1 MFTLPTQM
9 LYSLSAGSAGRWKL
23 WAFMASVLLIATIGT
38 WLAGQYQIGR
48 LDSVKKQYQEP
59 VTNFAATFA
68 ECDPHSLE
76 RDLLDGCKQSQ
87 IGTWLQTT
95 DALRFDGPLTGNR
108 VNVRLDP
115 SQAFLDLNG
124 REIAECVQ
132 DEVEE
137 RQFDIGSMTNT
148 WAIIL
153 FIGSMSLGIWS
164 WICYLSQK
172 KNVQKGRNIYAETL
186 AEANQPSPEA
196 VAEGDTKATGE
207 DDSKSELDQNPPD
220 KTV

>member
-1 MFTLPTQM
+1 M
-9 LYSLSAGSAGRWKL
+9 LYSFSASSAARWKL
-23 WAFMASVLLIATIGT
+23 WAFMASVLLIATVGT

-48 LDSVKKQYQEP
+48 LDSIKKQYEEP
-59 VTNFAATFA
+59 ITNFAAA
-68 ECDPHSLE
+68 LSNCDPHSLE

-87 IGTWLQTT
+87 VGSWLQTT
-95 DALRFDGPLTGNR
+95 DALHFEGPLTGNR
-108 VNVRLDP
+108 VNVRLD
-115 SQAFLDLNG
+115 SSKAFLDLNG

-153 FIGSMSLGIWS
+153 FICSIGLGLWA
-164 WICYLSQK
+164 WICFMSQK
-172 KNVQKGRNIYAETL
+172 KMQQKGRNIYAETL
-186 AEANQPSPEA
+186 AEATQS
-196 VAEGDTKATGE
+196 DTNANTNIADRTETTGE
-207 DDSKSELDQNPPD
+207 NLHQNLPD